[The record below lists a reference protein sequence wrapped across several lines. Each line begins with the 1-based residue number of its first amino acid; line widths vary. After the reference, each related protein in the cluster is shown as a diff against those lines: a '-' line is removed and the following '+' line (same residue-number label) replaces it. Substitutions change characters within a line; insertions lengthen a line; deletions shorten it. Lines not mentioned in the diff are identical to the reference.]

1 MKKNIT
7 IKNVLAVLV
16 ILIVIIT
23 TINIYGNNQK
33 NVELTQLKDN
43 GSRQMMGYILKT
55 VNNKLIV
62 IDGGTT
68 EDTNNLKD
76 HIYKEGGVVN
86 YWFITHAHDD
96 HAGAFT
102 QIVDDENIKIE
113 NIHVSLNDK
122 EWYEKNDPTRAE
134 FGANLIDILNSE
146 KIKNKVHEPNINEEI
161 TIDNLNV
168 QILGVKNPEI
178 VENAGN
184 EQSMVIKF
192 QTPQSSLLILGDTG
206 VNSSE
211 KLLNTQKEKLNC
223 DIVQMAHHG
232 QSGATKELYTVVSP
246 KICLWPTP
254 AWLWDNDPGTGY
266 NTGNWKTI
274 ETRKWMEELGVQQN
288 YVEKDG
294 DVTIKF

>member
-1 MKKNIT
+1 MNID
-7 IKNVLAVLV
+7 KVLKIAKDKGASDVHLIFGLKPMLRIARELV
-16 ILIVIIT
+16 PVEEAD
-23 TINIYGNNQK
+23 
-33 NVELTQLKDN
+33 ELT
-43 GSRQMMGYILKT
+43 
-55 VNNKLIV
+55 
-62 IDGGTT
+62 ID
-68 EDTNNLKD
+68 D
-76 HIYKEGGVVN
+76 
-86 YWFITHAHDD
+86 
-96 HAGAFT
+96 
-102 QIVDDENIKIE
+102 
-113 NIHVSLNDK
+113 
-122 EWYEKNDPTRAE
+122 
-134 FGANLIDILNSE
+134 
-146 KIKNKVHEPNINEEI
+146 
-161 TIDNLNV
+161 LNV